1 MMRPLRVGV
10 LGCADVARR
19 LVIPAM
25 RQVDGIEIVAI
36 SSRDASKAKDF
47 ASLFSCEAVHGYAS
61 LVDRDD
67 INLVYVPLPT
77 GLHAE
82 WVVKC
87 LERGKHVLVEKSMS
101 LSLRDA
107 ETLVGCARRN
117 MVLLKENYMFAYHA
131 QQQAVRRLMAS
142 RVGTVRLFRASF
154 GFPPLPSGNFRYDAA
169 LGGGALLDCGGYVLK
184 AIEVFFPGAKA
195 TVQSAALTNSNSG
208 VDIAGAAML
217 AVESDGIVFPAQV
230 AFGFDHRYQ
239 CSIEVWGSNARLYT
253 DRTFTAG
260 PGVGPSAFLDTPEG
274 TERIGLPADNHFRNL
289 LEHTVSLVASGIHEI
304 EYEQLLRQAS
314 LQSRVRDI
322 AKESVGG

>member
-1 MMRPLRVGV
+1 
-10 LGCADVARR
+10 
-19 LVIPAM
+19 M
-25 RQVDGIEIVAI
+25 RQVDAIELVAI
-36 SSRDASKAKDF
+36 SSRDAIKAKDF
-47 ASLFSCEAVHGYAS
+47 ASLFGCEAIHGYSA
-61 LVDRDD
+61 LVNRED
-67 INLVYVPLPT
+67 IDLVYVPLPT

-82 WVVKC
+82 WVAKC
-87 LERGKHVLVEKSMS
+87 LESRKHVLVEKSMS
-101 LSLRDA
+101 LSLSEA
-107 ETLVGCARRN
+107 ETLVDCARRN

-142 RVGTVRLFRASF
+142 RVGTVRIFRANF
-154 GFPPLPSGNFRYDAA
+154 GFPPLPLGNFRYDAA

-217 AVESDGIVFPAQV
+217 TVEADGMIFPAQV

-239 CSIEVWGSNARLYT
+239 CSIEVWGSKARLYT

-274 TERIGLPADNHFRNL
+274 TERIGLPSDNHFRNIL
-289 LEHTVSLVASGIHEI
+289 VHAAEVVASGVFEV
-304 EYEQLLRQAS
+304 EYEQSLRQAR
-314 LQSRVRDI
+314 LQHRVREL
-322 AKESVGG
+322 AA